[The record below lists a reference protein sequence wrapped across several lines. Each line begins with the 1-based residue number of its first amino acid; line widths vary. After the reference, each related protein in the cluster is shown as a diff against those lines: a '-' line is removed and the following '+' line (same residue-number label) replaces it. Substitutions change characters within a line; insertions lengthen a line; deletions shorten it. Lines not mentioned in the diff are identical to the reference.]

1 MKRWGLLLVAGFLLM
16 AFVIPLAASAQEE
29 VKPPTFSLSPRFP
42 SVVGKADST
51 FRFKVDL
58 NYDGTKSTIVN
69 FSATAPQGWDVRILG
84 GIPEVDIRQMR
95 LEAFKSFPDSIDVE
109 ITPPRGNVVV
119 PGEYTAT
126 LEAMESPPGK
136 LQSKV
141 ELKAVVTARHLLV
154 FSTEGGM
161 LNTSVRPG
169 EENIFPLALRN
180 GGTVALEKVTFSSS
194 KPEGWSITFRP
205 DTVDTI
211 PVGGVQ
217 TVEAVIKPPKRT
229 IAGDYGITLLSQSE
243 NVSETLA
250 IRVTVL
256 TPTIW
261 GWVGVIIALAVIAG
275 LGLVFWRFGR
285 R

>member
-1 MKRWGLLLVAGFLLM
+1 MKRWGLLLVAGLFLLM
-16 AFVIPLAASAQEE
+16 LVTPLMASAQE
-29 VKPPTFSLSPRFP
+29 VKPPSFSLSPRFP

-58 NYDGTKSTIVN
+58 NFDGAKATIVN
-69 FSATAPQGWDVRILG
+69 FSATAPQGWAVRILG

-109 ITPPRGNVVV
+109 LTPPRGNVVA

-126 LEAMESPPGK
+126 LEAKESPPGT
-136 LQSKV
+136 LESKV

-154 FSTEGGM
+154 FSTQAGQ

-169 EENIFPLALRN
+169 EENVFPLALRN

-205 DTVDTI
+205 DSVDSI

-229 IAGDYGITLLSQSE
+229 IAGDYGITLFSQSE

-261 GWVGVIIALAVIAG
+261 GWVGVLIALAVIAG

>member
-1 MKRWGLLLVAGFLLM
+1 MKRCGLLLVAGLFVLM
-16 AFVIPLAASAQEE
+16 LVAPLVAWAQEE
-29 VKPPTFSLSPRFP
+29 KPPTFSLSPRFP

-51 FRFKVDL
+51 FRFKIDM
-58 NYDGTKSTIVN
+58 NYEAAKNTVVN
-69 FSATAPQGWDVRILG
+69 FSATAPQGWSVRILG
-84 GIPEVDIRQMR
+84 GIPEVDIREMR
-95 LEAFKSFPDSIDVE
+95 LEAFKSFPDAIDIE
-109 ITPPRGNVVV
+109 LTPPRGNVAA

-126 LEAMESPPGK
+126 LSAKEAPPGT
-136 LQSKV
+136 LQSTV
-141 ELKAVVTARHLLV
+141 ELKAVVTARYQLV
-154 FSTEGGM
+154 FGTEAGM

-169 EENIFPLALRN
+169 QDNIFPLALRN

-205 DTVDTI
+205 DSVDSI

-217 TVEAVIKPPKRT
+217 TVEAVIKPPERT
-229 IAGDYGITLLSQSE
+229 IAGDYGITLFSQSE
-243 NVSETLA
+243 NVSETLQ

-261 GWVGVIIALAVIAG
+261 GWVGALIAVAVIAG